1 MANSSSIWL
10 GSWSRRNRIN
20 VELNGVWIIHRLHV
34 QIFSDHL
41 KEFQFPIYK
50 NCFGRIDKQE
60 QICSQKCLSKR
71 FSKVGNKS
79 EVNRLGVKIV
89 AANWCL
95 DLCSVTSLI
104 ARRSAQDTRRHH
116 CRHRHHCFGYYCYRQ
131 HHQQSQFIHRQ
142 HVMVVAIFNVIIL
155 GCTSRTVVWWLRPRP
170 LSLLLLT
177 KTYLDVVSKGK
188 GNIVITYI
196 KILKKTWRKYNQQQE
211 NQLTLK
217 VYSLTY
223 RLLPPLRVIK

>member
-1 MANSSSIWL
+1 MANFGSIWL

-34 QIFSDHL
+34 QIFSDHI

-89 AANWCL
+89 EDSGSQLVSRLVFGDKPDSQAERTRY
-95 DLCSVTSLI
+95 SSSSSSSSSSL
-104 ARRSAQDTRRHH
+104 
-116 CRHRHHCFGYYCYRQ
+116 F
-131 HHQQSQFIHRQ
+131 
-142 HVMVVAIFNVIIL
+142 
-155 GCTSRTVVWWLRPRP
+155 W
-170 LSLLLLT
+170 LLLLSSTSSAEPIYSSSTCHGSRHLQRDHTWLHITDSCLVTET
-177 KTYLDVVSKGK
+177 KTTESVAID
-188 GNIVITYI
+188 
-196 KILKKTWRKYNQQQE
+196 
-211 NQLTLK
+211 
-217 VYSLTY
+217 
-223 RLLPPLRVIK
+223 